1 MKQNNINIEKIVQNN
16 RKVSSSDLVKNLKA
30 LGELQKQGVNI
41 GPDYQLGSPFS
52 RPTPRS
58 SDSDKNG
65 PVLKSG

>member
-1 MKQNNINIEKIVQNN
+1 MKQKNINIEKIIQNN
-16 RKVSSSDLVKNLKA
+16 RKVSPSDLVKNLKA

-52 RPTPRS
+52 HPSPRS
-58 SDSDKNG
+58 SDSDENG